1 MGEFKDVALSNVGS
15 PLNISDSNSVAL
27 GKVIYTDYFFIFQAA
42 GIILLIAMIGSIVL
56 TLRKRPD
63 VKRQNVIEQIYRSP
77 NNSIEVIDVKP
88 GRVFRWCLGVLSF
101 SIRYTIGNWCIWYF
115 FE

>member
-1 MGEFKDVALSNVGS
+1 M
-15 PLNISDSNSVAL
+15 NISDSNSVAL

-88 GRVFRWCLGVLSF
+88 GEGL
-101 SIRYTIGNWCIWYF
+101 
-115 FE
+115 

>member
-1 MGEFKDVALSNVGS
+1 MNFTSTFILFFPYLLTVITTLILYLRYPKLITYWNNNSS
-15 PLNISDSNSVAL
+15 PYLN
-27 GKVIYTDYFFIFQAA
+27 A

-56 TLRKRPD
+56 TLRKKPD

-88 GRVFRWCLGVLSF
+88 GEGL
-101 SIRYTIGNWCIWYF
+101 
-115 FE
+115 